1 MGLKHIEGVKSVVL
15 LLLVALSIMFTLA
28 IWNYSPNYEPLEPL
42 QTSDIAISEKK
53 TIDEIIKPYKMITHL
68 KDEVLGTVD
77 QKNID
82 KILAEIGVWQL
93 SDLQLLS
100 QNMNKFDIAQVLR
113 QPSQLTL
120 YFPGEVPLPVY
131 DFILLFEETSI
142 PEATFNRIVIDW
154 SESTQRPFIHF
165 LSEANGVH
173 YRAQITVPNRSQF
186 LRNVVDVGQ
195 SFDEYAEIDRGNTPF
210 LSVPKNPVAVT
221 RNTYIQEEIQPSKF
235 RDALFI
241 DMSNVQRSQTDSV
254 HEEYSNNKS
263 FMKIDTEK
271 RTFDFATP
279 TAQIQEIALPSE
291 LLLSTIDFINEHSG
305 WTNEYRYSYMNPIS
319 RLAVFQLYVESLPVL
334 GGASGANVIRER
346 WGDSQIFQYIR
357 PYFVLNE
364 PLERVEQ
371 QLPSGVEVAEKL
383 RASEDLD
390 FDLIEEISPGYYLSK
405 DESQNVYVLE
415 PCWYY
420 LLKGNWLRYVPEE
433 NSGGAANGLE

>member
-1 MGLKHIEGVKSVVL
+1 MGLKHIEAVKSVVL

-68 KDEVLGTVD
+68 KDGVLGTVD

-100 QNMNKFDIAQVLR
+100 QNMDKFDIAQVLR

-210 LSVPKNPVAVT
+210 LSVPKNRVAVT